1 MSKGVCF
8 EHIYRNISGRK
19 NKGGGTIDA
28 LESILFHF
36 RAFSAIFHAE
46 SSSPVFV
53 ILIKNTGYI

>member
-8 EHIYRNISGRK
+8 EQIYRNIRGRK

-36 RAFSAIFHAE
+36 GAFSAIFHAE